1 MPVYTNKG
9 ERIRQ
14 YRAMAN
20 YPECDFCLCELAD
33 DFIHEDENGE
43 FVRLLIPDD
52 KTHLN
57 EDQRKIL

>member
-33 DFIHEDENGE
+33 DFIHEDGNGE
-43 FVRLLIPDD
+43 FIRLTIPDE